1 MRLQPRRRP
10 SGFTLVEL
18 LVVIAIIAVLI
29 GLLLP
34 AVQTARESAR
44 RMQCS
49 NNLKQLGLGVVNY
62 ESARKRFPPG
72 VQYEDGLTPPGNIG
86 SSTHGSATFGWGTF
100 ILPFMEA
107 NNLFAQFQGI
117 TSGAVKFPH
126 YDWEKTAAAA
136 AVAKTPMP
144 AFMCPSDVMGPIN
157 VTSNRAVGTDP
168 VSGKDPYGKSNYV
181 GVAGYSGADDPA
193 KPGTPPVVYRP
204 TTVNNL
210 DPANEIGRRTGVFGG
225 GSRTKVSEV
234 TDGCSKTL
242 LIVERDGSNVQRENY
257 LDGQG
262 KDGAWW
268 TGSIRLGW
276 PKTNLTNV
284 NGSATWLINGTYR
297 FGTGSLH
304 AGEGTNVVFA
314 DGHVQWISEAI
325 DAATWETLGGIADG
339 GVDRYGMPAGAF

>member
-1 MRLQPRRRP
+1 MNPRIRREP
-10 SGFTLVEL
+10 LGFTLVEL

-49 NNLKQLGLGVVNY
+49 NNLKQLGLGVVSY

-72 VQYEDGLTPPGNIG
+72 VQYEEGLTPAGNIG
-86 SSTHGSATFGWGTF
+86 GSTHGSATFGWGTF
-100 ILPFMEA
+100 ILPFIDGA
-107 NNLFAQFQGI
+107 TVFAQFQAASQG
-117 TSGAVKFPH
+117 TVKFPH
-126 YDWEKTAAAA
+126 YDWQRTPAAA
-136 AVAKTPMP
+136 AVARNPMP
-144 AFMCPSDVMGPIN
+144 TFMCPSDVMGPIN
-157 VTSNRAVGTDP
+157 VTSNRATGTDP
-168 VSGKDPYGKSNYV
+168 TSGKDPYGKSNYV

-193 KPGTPPVVYRP
+193 RPGTPPVVYRP
-204 TTVNNL
+204 TTVSNL

-242 LIVERDGSNVQRENY
+242 LLVERDGSNVQRTNH
-257 LDGQG
+257 LDGLG
-262 KDGAWW
+262 KDASWW

-276 PKTNLTNV
+276 PRTHLANV
-284 NGSATWLINGTYR
+284 NGSAAWLINGTYR
-297 FGTGSLH
+297 FGAGSLH
-304 AGEGTNVVFA
+304 SGEGTNVVFA